1 MGGEQEADA
10 LTAIFGRSSCPEMT
24 HEYFTTV
31 LYHNKN
37 PNFYDEVKIRLP
49 ADLSAKHHLLFTFY
63 HISCQKKAE
72 QPNVETPV
80 AYTVIILFFY
90 FFYFFLIELEAIK
103 LNGK

>member
-24 HEYFTTV
+24 HECFTSV
-31 LYHNKN
+31 SYHNKN

-72 QPNVETPV
+72 QPNVETAV
-80 AYTVIILFFY
+80 AYTVNNMKLNSNQNILFHVNY
-90 FFYFFLIELEAIK
+90 TEKYC
-103 LNGK
+103 

>member
-1 MGGEQEADA
+1 MGGELEADA

-24 HEYFTTV
+24 HEAFTSV
-31 LYHNKN
+31 SYHNKN

-49 ADLSAKHHLLFTFY
+49 PDLSAKHHLLFTFY

-80 AYTVIILFFY
+80 AYTVSELDDNY
-90 FFYFFLIELEAIK
+90 FLIDSGMEY
-103 LNGK
+103 